1 MKLLATTLGIAA
13 IIAISQAAQDLAKP
27 PAASSSTAQQPAGQ
41 SGQNPSAQNPANRP
55 PAPPPV
61 DESAPVT
68 LPPEFSDEKKMALP
82 AEQVFKNV
90 VFFKGRPAS
99 DLRDAMLR
107 IKPETAHGCMHC
119 HDTSNFADTTKQ
131 ERQHHIGMQMLQ
143 ITKLAND
150 TLYPENPTKV
160 TCWTCH
166 RTKDEPE
173 RLPRTQT
180 PPELD
185 AYNQFVP
192 LTPEQAEKP
201 AGEVFKNLKVI
212 PKDLPAKSLAQIMVL
227 FSRSLAVKCSHCHDV
242 HAFESDS
249 LEEKNTARRMYAM
262 VLDSKAKFY
271 ANERNTRMSCWACHH
286 QRVEP
291 EETPKEFRQLPKDFK
306 TGL

>member
-1 MKLLATTLGIAA
+1 MKLLASTLGIAA
-13 IIAISQAAQDLAKP
+13 IFAISQAAQDPSK
-27 PAASSSTAQQPAGQ
+27 PAATPAQQPAAQ
-41 SGQNPSAQNPANRP
+41 SAQNPAAQNASRP
-55 PAPPPV
+55 PEPPKIDETVPV
-61 DESAPVT
+61 A

-99 DLRDAMLR
+99 DLRDAMMHV
-107 IKPETAHGCMHC
+107 KDETAHGCMHC
-119 HDTSNFADTTKQ
+119 HDTSNFADTTK
-131 ERQHHIGMQMLQ
+131 EEKQHHIGMQMLQ

-150 TLYPENPTKV
+150 TLYPNDPTRV

-180 PPELD
+180 PPELE
-185 AYNQFVP
+185 AYNQFVQ

-201 AGEVFKNLKVI
+201 AVEVFKNLKVI
-212 PKDLPAKSLAQIMVL
+212 PKDVPAKAMALIMVL
-227 FSRSLAVKCSHCHDV
+227 FSRSLGVKCSHCHDTK
-242 HAFESDS
+242 AFESDS
-249 LEEKNTARRMYAM
+249 HDEKATARRMYAM
-262 VLDSKAKFY
+262 VQDSKAKFY

-286 QRVEP
+286 QQVDP
-291 EETPKEFRQLPKDFK
+291 ERTPKDFRQLPKDLK